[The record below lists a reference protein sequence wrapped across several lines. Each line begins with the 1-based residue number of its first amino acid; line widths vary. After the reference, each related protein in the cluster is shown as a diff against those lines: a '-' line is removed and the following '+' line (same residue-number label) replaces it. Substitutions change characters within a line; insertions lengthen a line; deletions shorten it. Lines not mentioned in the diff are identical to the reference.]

1 MADLRERIP
10 PQSIEAE
17 QSVLGAILQN
27 NEALHVAMEM
37 LKEEY
42 FYLPKHRRIF
52 ATIRKLYESSNAID
66 LITVS
71 ADLSNM
77 GLLDEIGGRRY
88 LMDLT
93 DSVVTFSNVEDH
105 SRLVIEAA
113 VKNQLIN
120 NCSEIINR
128 SYDTSIEADNLLD
141 YAESKIFT
149 IKEES
154 LKGEIYHLKPILET
168 ALHQIEEYSNR
179 AGFITGVPSGY
190 MNLDE
195 MTSGFQP
202 SELIIIAARPSM
214 GKTAFALNIADYV
227 AVEKAT
233 PVCIFSLE
241 MSKEQLA
248 QRLLCSRARISSHHM
263 KTGRLADHQWTNL
276 SIAAGPLSEAPIYL
290 DDSAS
295 LSVLEIRAKARRMK
309 HRYDIGLLIIDY
321 MQLVKGQKNAE
332 SRQQEISYISQSL
345 KSLARELKIPVIA
358 LSQLSRQVEMRG
370 PSARPKLSDLRES
383 GAIEQDAD
391 MVIFIHRPPTKANEE
406 EEYTPDNLP
415 GSVAEIIIGKQRN
428 GPTGMVSLVFVKDFA
443 KFELMDMHHGSPY

>member
-1 MADLRERIP
+1 MADQRIP
-10 PQSIEAE
+10 PQAIEAE
-17 QSVLGAILQN
+17 QSVLGAILQSS
-27 NEALHVAMEM
+27 EALHVAIEM
-37 LKEEY
+37 LNEEY
-42 FYLPKHRRIF
+42 FYLPKHRKIF
-52 ATIRKLYESSNAID
+52 GAIGKLYESSSAVD

-71 ADLSNM
+71 MELSNQ
-77 GLLDEIGGRRY
+77 GLLEEIGGRRY

-93 DSVVTFSNVEDH
+93 DSVVTFSNIEDH
-105 SRLVIEAA
+105 ARLVIEAA

-128 SYDTSIEADNLLD
+128 SYDTTIEADNLLD
-141 YAESKIFT
+141 YAESRIFT
-149 IKEES
+149 IKEQS

-179 AGFITGVPSGY
+179 AGYITGVPSGY
-190 MNLDE
+190 PNLDE

-202 SELIIIAARPSM
+202 SELIIIAGRPSM

-227 AVEKAT
+227 AIEKNT

-241 MSKEQLA
+241 MSKEQIA
-248 QRLLCSRARISSHHM
+248 QRLLCSRARISAHHM

-290 DDSAS
+290 DDSPT

-309 HRYDIGLLIIDY
+309 HRHSIGLLVVDY
-321 MQLVKGQKNAE
+321 LQLVRGQKNAE

-358 LSQLSRQVEMRG
+358 LSQLSRQIEMRG
-370 PSARPKLSDLRES
+370 PAARPKLSDLRES
-383 GAIEQDAD
+383 GALEQDAD
-391 MVIFIHRPPTKANEE
+391 MVIFIHRPPAQNKEDEE
-406 EEYTPDNLP
+406 AIPDNLP

-428 GPTGMVSLVFVKDFA
+428 GPTGVVSLAFVRDFA
-443 KFELMDMHHGSPY
+443 RFELLDVHHGSPY

>member
-1 MADLRERIP
+1 MSEIRERIP

-17 QSVLGAILQN
+17 QSVLGSILQN
-27 NEALHVAMEM
+27 SEALNVAIEM

-42 FYLPKHRRIF
+42 FYLPRHRRIF
-52 ATIRKLYESSNAID
+52 AAVKKLYESSSAVD
-66 LITVS
+66 LITLS
-71 ADLSNM
+71 AEMSNQ

-93 DSVVTFSNVEDH
+93 DSVVTFSNIEDH
-105 SRLVIEAA
+105 CRLVIEAA
-113 VKNQLIN
+113 IKNQLIN

-128 SYDTSIEADNLLD
+128 SYDTTVEADNLLD
-141 YAESKIFT
+141 YAESRIFN
-149 IKEES
+149 IKEGS
-154 LKGEIYHLKPILET
+154 LKGEIFHLKPILET
-168 ALHQIEEYSNR
+168 ALRQIEEYSNR
-179 AGFITGVPSGY
+179 SGYLTGVPSGY
-190 MNLDE
+190 PNLDE

-227 AVEKAT
+227 AIEKGT

-241 MSKEQLA
+241 MAKEALA
-248 QRLLCSRARISSHHM
+248 QRLLCSRARISAHHM

-309 HRYDIGLLIIDY
+309 HRYNIGLIIVDY
-321 MQLVKGQKNAE
+321 LQLVKGQKNVE

-358 LSQLSRQVEMRG
+358 LSQLSRQIEMRG
-370 PSARPKLSDLRES
+370 PDARPKLSDLRES

-391 MVIFIHRPPTKANEE
+391 MVVFIHRPPSKNEDDKE
-406 EEYTPDNLP
+406 FTPDNLP

-428 GPTGMVSLVFVKDFA
+428 GPTGIISLAFVKDFA
-443 KFELMDMHHGSPY
+443 RFDMLDIHHGSPY

>member
-1 MADLRERIP
+1 MAELRERIP

-52 ATIRKLYESSNAID
+52 SSIRKLYESSSAVD

-71 ADLSNM
+71 AELSNQ

-128 SYDTSIEADNLLD
+128 SYDTSVEADNLLD

-227 AVEKAT
+227 AVEKST

-391 MVIFIHRPPTKANEE
+391 MVIFIHRPPTKPNEE

-428 GPTGMVSLVFVKDFA
+428 GPTGMVSLVFIKDFA
-443 KFELMDMHHGSPY
+443 RFELMDVHHGSPY

>member
-1 MADLRERIP
+1 MAELRERIP

-42 FYLPKHRRIF
+42 FYLPKHRRVF
-52 ATIRKLYESSNAID
+52 ASIRRLYESSSAVD

-71 ADLSNM
+71 AELANQ

-93 DSVVTFSNVEDH
+93 DSVVTFANIEDH

-391 MVIFIHRPPTKANEE
+391 MVIFIHRPPTKPNEE

-443 KFELMDMHHGSPY
+443 RFELMDVHHGSPY